1 MSNNKETTSVE
12 TVDVDIDNLLNIGDS
27 VMLPSNTQSEPA
39 KSNIFSRKSEDL
51 SFLDK
56 PEKLKEPETKAE
68 VVNPTEQ
75 NTDNTAAPAA
85 KNETPAPSAATPNF
99 DDIINET
106 DSEADDN
113 KKTGRPSL
121 QKEGL
126 IELTNKLIEKKLII
140 PFDDDKPI
148 DKYTLQDFEELIEAN
163 FSEKEK
169 NLGNEVTQQ
178 FFQSLPE
185 EFQFAYKYVTDGGTD
200 LKGLFRTLAQVEEV
214 RQMNPANEGDAKH
227 IVRNYLQATNFGTA
241 EDIEEEIAAWEDRN
255 ELEAKAAKFKPKL
268 DAMTER
274 QMARKLQ
281 EQEALRQQQAEQA
294 RLYMDSVYKV
304 LEPGELNGVKL
315 DRKTQNLLFTGL
327 TQPNYPSVSGR
338 PTNLLGHL
346 LEKYQYVE
354 PNHGLISEALWLLAD
369 PDGYKAKLRENNKK
383 EVVAETV
390 RKLKSEEKNK
400 IASYTQEEEAPAR
413 STTRIPRPSTGGFFK
428 R

>member
-1 MSNNKETTSVE
+1 MSDNKETTSVD
-12 TVDVDIDNLLNIGDS
+12 TVDMDLDQILNIGDS
-27 VMLPSNTQSEPA
+27 VMLPATGASESA
-39 KSNIFSRKSEDL
+39 KPSVFSRKTEDL

-56 PEKLKEPETKAE
+56 PEKITEPTKVDSNAA
-68 VVNPTEQ
+68 PDGKT
-75 NTDNTAAPAA
+75 TTAAPSVS
-85 KNETPAPSAATPNF
+85 KE
-99 DDIINET
+99 DIDEIINT
-106 DSEADDN
+106 TSEDEEI
-113 KKTGRPSL
+113 KKTGRPTL

-126 IELTNKLIEKKLII
+126 VELTNKLIEKKLLV

-169 NLGNEVTQQ
+169 SLGSEVTQQ
-178 FFQSLPE
+178 FFQALPE
-185 EFQFAYKYVTDGGTD
+185 EFQFAYKYISDGGTD

-214 RQMNPANEGDAKH
+214 RQMDPSNEGDAKH
-227 IVRNYLQATNFGTA
+227 IVRSYLQATNFGTP
-241 EDIEEEIAAWEDRN
+241 EEIEEEITAWEDRG
-255 ELEAKAAKFKPKL
+255 EIEAKAGKFKPKL

-274 QMARKLQ
+274 QVAYKLQ
-281 EQEALRQQQAEQA
+281 QQEALRRQQAEQA
-294 RLYMDSVYKV
+294 QHYMDSVYKI
-304 LEPGELNGVKL
+304 LEPGDLNGIKL

-327 TQPNYPSVSGR
+327 TQVNYPSVSGR

-354 PNHGLISEALWLLAD
+354 PNHSLLSEALWLLAD
-369 PDGYKAKLRENNKK
+369 PDGYKSKVRENTKK

-400 IASYTQEEEAPAR
+400 ISSYTPDDETPAK
-413 STTRIPRPSTGGFFK
+413 TGPRIPRPSTGGFFK

>member
-1 MSNNKETTSVE
+1 MSDNKETTSVD
-12 TVDVDIDNLLNIGDS
+12 TVDMDLDQILNIGDS
-27 VMLPSNTQSEPA
+27 VMLPASGASESA
-39 KSNIFSRKSEDL
+39 KPSVFSRKTEDL

-56 PEKLKEPETKAE
+56 PEKITEPTKVDSNAGSDGK
-68 VVNPTEQ
+68 T
-75 NTDNTAAPAA
+75 TTAA
-85 KNETPAPSAATPNF
+85 APSVSKE
-99 DDIINET
+99 DIDEIINT
-106 DSEADDN
+106 TSEDEEI

-126 IELTNKLIEKKLII
+126 VELTNKLIEKKLLV

-169 NLGNEVTQQ
+169 SLGSEVTQQ
-178 FFQSLPE
+178 FFQALPE
-185 EFQFAYKYVTDGGTD
+185 EFQFAYKYISDGGTD
-200 LKGLFRTLAQVEEV
+200 LKGLFRTLAQVHETL
-214 RQMNPANEGDAKH
+214 QMDPTIEGDAKH
-227 IVRNYLQATNFGTA
+227 IARSYLQAKHNDWTP
-241 EDIEEEIAAWEDRN
+241 EEIEEEIIGYEDRG

-268 DAMTER
+268 DAMVER
-274 QMARKLQ
+274 QVTYKLQ
-281 EQEALRQQQAEQA
+281 QQEALRRQQAEQA
-294 RLYMDSVYKV
+294 QHYMDSVYKI
-304 LEPGELNGVKL
+304 LEPGDLNGIKL

-327 TQPNYPSVSGR
+327 TQVNYPSVSGR

-354 PNHGLISEALWLLAD
+354 PNHSLLSEALWLLAD
-369 PDGYKAKLRENNKK
+369 PDGYKSKVRENNKK

-400 IASYTQEEEAPAR
+400 ISSYTPDDETPAK
-413 STTRIPRPSTGGFFK
+413 TGPRIPRPSTGGFFK

>member
-1 MSNNKETTSVE
+1 MSENKETTSVE
-12 TVDVDIDNLLNIGDS
+12 TVDMDLDQILNIGDS
-27 VMLPSNTQSEPA
+27 VMLPSTGSAEPA
-39 KSNIFSRKSEDL
+39 KPSLFSRKAEDL

-56 PEKLKEPETKAE
+56 PEKIEPAKAE
-68 VVNPTEQ
+68 STEPGKSE
-75 NTDNTAAPAA
+75 TAAAA
-85 KNETPAPSAATPNF
+85 APSVSKEEV
-99 DDIINET
+99 DDLINMTAEEDET
-106 DSEADDN
+106 
-113 KKTGRPSL
+113 KKTGRPTL

-126 IELTNKLIEKKLII
+126 VELTNKLIEKKLII

-169 NLGNEVTQQ
+169 NLGSEVTQQ
-178 FFQSLPE
+178 FFQALPD
-185 EFQFAYKYVTDGGTD
+185 EFQFAYKYINDGGTD

-214 RQMNPANEGDAKH
+214 RQMDPSNEGDAKH
-227 IVRNYLQATNFGTA
+227 IVRSYLQATNFGTP
-241 EDIEEEIAAWEDRN
+241 EEIEEEIVAWEDRG
-255 ELEAKAAKFKPKL
+255 EIEAKAGKFKPKL

-274 QMARKLQ
+274 QVAYKLQ
-281 EQEALRQQQAEQA
+281 QQEALRRQQAEQA
-294 RLYMDSVYKV
+294 QHYMDSVYKI
-304 LEPGELNGVKL
+304 LEPGDLNGIKL

-327 TQPNYPSVSGR
+327 TQVNYPSVSGR

-354 PNHGLISEALWLLAD
+354 PNHSLLSEALWLLAD
-369 PDGYKAKLRENNKK
+369 PDGYKSKVRENNKK

-400 IASYTQEEEAPAR
+400 IASYTPDDEAPAK
-413 STTRIPRPSTGGFFK
+413 TGPRISRPSTSGFFK